1 MADFFE
7 RSVKETSYWDRISSA
22 SIDRIF
28 SRYTWNIYA
37 SRMVSLCHV
46 YSFWNHVTGLERSVD
61 AKKRYLEAIYILKMR
76 KLMETVSFFKK
87 FIYSFLCKFQSVSR
101 LVVVV
106 ATMKKLCLYSCF
118 PCFLYKLR
126 LRSLVCLLF
135 CIL

>member
-7 RSVKETSYWDRISSA
+7 RSVKEPAYWERVSRA

-37 SRMVSLCHV
+37 SRLVSLCQV

-76 KLMETVSFFKK
+76 KLIEAVSF
-87 FIYSFLCKFQSVSR
+87 ILGLLIFLKQSV
-101 LVVVV
+101 
-106 ATMKKLCLYSCF
+106 
-118 PCFLYKLR
+118 
-126 LRSLVCLLF
+126 
-135 CIL
+135 